1 MLTQQQTEKA
11 LRQVLDSI
19 ELPRLTKK
27 DEKLFLDR
35 LSAYFPSL
43 VGQLHTLY
51 GERYDFFLH
60 VQQLV
65 VVLAKA
71 FAGRKRKWKNL
82 DEKRLKD
89 PTWYR
94 SEKMLGMAVYVD
106 LFAGDMQKLQ
116 MKIPYLKTLGINYLH
131 LMPLYKA
138 PEGDSDGGYAVS
150 DYRKVA
156 PKLGTEKDLAQL
168 AEALSDEG
176 ISLVL
181 DFVFNHTSDEHKWA
195 VEARKGNPEFED
207 FYYFF
212 SDPKE
217 VDEYNQMCREI
228 FPTVRRGS
236 FTYLDDI
243 HKYVWTTF
251 NSFQWDL
258 NYSNPAVFNAITD
271 EMLFLANIGCEG
283 LRLDALAFIWKE
295 KWTQCESLPKAHTLI
310 QCFNTCLQIA
320 APAVLFKS
328 EAIVHPD
335 EVAQYIDK
343 DECQLSYNPL
353 MMALMWDSLAT
364 RETKLL
370 TASLK
375 KSFDV
380 SDECSWVNY
389 IRCHDDI
396 GWTFDDAIAEQQ
408 GINGLEHRRFLN
420 QFYTGK
426 FAGSFSQGV
435 PFQENPT
442 TGDCR
447 VCGSLASLAGL
458 EKAMNADDSTAIE
471 HALKRIRLLNSINLS
486 IGGIPLI
493 YQGDEL
499 GILNDHSYLEDEFK
513 CDDTRWVNRPEIT
526 QDSIELA
533 NTIGTYQNRV
543 YSDLNKM
550 IKLRKNSEVF
560 GVAKT
565 QILETYRPHLFAY
578 CREHENG
585 SKLLAICNFSE
596 HMQRLPA
603 SICDILHAD
612 KKQGRKQEQ
621 VVDKLTGNRVVGDLL
636 ELGAYDVL
644 WLELSEG
651 SKYYE

>member
-1 MLTQQQTEKA
+1 MLTTQQAEKA
-11 LRQVLDSI
+11 LSQVLDSI
-19 ELPRLTKK
+19 ELPKLTKK
-27 DEKLFLDR
+27 DEQAFLKRLEQHFPALVSKLH
-35 LSAYFPSL
+35 
-43 VGQLHTLY
+43 QLY

-60 VQQLV
+60 LQQLV

-71 FAGRKRKWKNL
+71 FAARKRKWKNL
-82 DEKRLKD
+82 DERRLKS
-89 PTWYR
+89 PAWYR
-94 SEKMLGMAVYVD
+94 DEKMLGMAVYVD
-106 LFAGDMQKLQ
+106 LFAGDLKKLKA
-116 MKIPYLKTLGINYLH
+116 KIPYLKSMGINYLH

-150 DYRKVA
+150 DYRLVD
-156 PKLGTEKDLAQL
+156 PKLGSEKDLVAL
-168 AEALSDEG
+168 ADALASEG

-181 DFVFNHTSDEHKWA
+181 DFVFNHTSDEHRWA
-195 VEARKGNPEFED
+195 EAAKAGDPEFKD

-212 SDPKE
+212 EDKQE
-217 VDEYNQMCREI
+217 VDEYNQTCREI

-236 FTYLDDI
+236 FTFLEPQQQW
-243 HKYVWTTF
+243 VWTTF

-310 QCFNTCLQIA
+310 EAFNSCLQIV

-353 MMALMWDSLAT
+353 LMALMWESMAT

-375 KSFDV
+375 KSFSISPD
-380 SDECSWVNY
+380 CSWVNY

-396 GWTFDDAIAEQQ
+396 GWTFDDAIAEQL
-408 GINGLEHRRFLN
+408 GINGFDHRRFLN
-420 QFYTGK
+420 QFYTGR
-426 FAGSFSQGV
+426 FDGSFAEGV

-458 EKAMNADDSTAIE
+458 ERGLEQDDNQLIE
-471 HALKRIRLLNSINLS
+471 LALKRIRLLNSINLS

-499 GILNDHSYLEDEFK
+499 GILNDHSYLQDTSKVEDA
-513 CDDTRWVNRPEIT
+513 RWVNRPAI
-526 QDSIELA
+526 IEDAIAKAQLPGSFEA
-533 NTIGTYQNRV
+533 SVNQ
-543 YSDLNKM
+543 SLKSM
-550 IKLRKNSEVF
+550 IKLRQNHEVF
-560 GVAKT
+560 GASRT
-565 QILETYRPHLFAY
+565 EILETYNPHLFAY
-578 CREHENG
+578 ARLNDNG
-585 SKLLAICNFSE
+585 QKMLAICNFSE
-596 HMQRLPA
+596 HEQQVPF
-603 SICDILHAD
+603 SITDILATASVLD
-612 KKQGRKQEQ
+612 I
-621 VVDKLTGNRVVGDLL
+621 LTHSPL
-636 ELGAYDVL
+636 EPTDQITLGAYDVK
-644 WLELSEG
+644 WLIPA
-651 SKYYE
+651 

>member
-1 MLTQQQTEKA
+1 MLNERQTQQA
-11 LRQVLDSI
+11 LQQVLDSV
-19 ELPRLTKK
+19 ELPKLTKK
-27 DEKLFLDR
+27 DEKVFLER
-35 LSAYFPSL
+35 LAQHFPSL
-43 VGQLHTLY
+43 VGQLHSLY

-60 VQQLV
+60 LQKLV

-82 DEKRLKD
+82 DEKRLGN
-89 PTWYR
+89 PSWYR

-106 LFAGDMQKLQ
+106 LFAGDLKKLQ
-116 MKIPYLKTLGINYLH
+116 MKIPYLKSLGINYLH

-150 DYRKVA
+150 DYRKVD

-181 DFVFNHTSDEHKWA
+181 DFVFNHTSDEHHWA
-195 VEARKGNPEFED
+195 EQARKGNPEFED

-212 SDPKE
+212 TDKQE
-217 VDEYNQMCREI
+217 VDEYNQTCREI

-236 FTYLDDI
+236 FTFLEDVE
-243 HKYVWTTF
+243 KYVWTTF

-258 NYSNPAVFNAITD
+258 NYSNPAVFNAIAD

-343 DECQLSYNPL
+343 EECQLSYNPL
-353 MMALMWDSLAT
+353 MMALMWESLAT

-375 KSFDV
+375 KSFEI
-380 SDECSWVNY
+380 SDQCSWVNY

-396 GWTFDDAIAEQQ
+396 GWTFDDAVAEQL
-408 GINGLEHRRFLN
+408 GIKGYEHRHFLN

-426 FAGSFSQGV
+426 FDGSFSQGV

-458 EKAMNADDSTAIE
+458 EKAIEADDSQAIE

-499 GILNDHSYLEDEFK
+499 GILNDHSYLNDEFK
-513 CDDTRWVNRPEIT
+513 REDARWVNRPQISAEAVA
-526 QDSIELA
+526 LA
-533 NTIGTYQNRV
+533 ETKGSYQHRIH
-543 YSDLNKM
+543 SDLLQM
-550 IKLRKNSEVF
+550 VSLRRQSPVF
-560 GVAKT
+560 GAAKT
-565 QILETYRPHLFAY
+565 EILETYRPHLFAY
-578 CREHENG
+578 CRQHDNG
-585 SKLLAICNFSE
+585 DKLLAVCNFSE
-596 HMQRLPA
+596 HEQRIPM
-603 SICDILHAD
+603 SICGVLGSRQVADIL
-612 KKQGRKQEQ
+612 
-621 VVDKLTGNRVVGDLL
+621 TGDEKTGD
-636 ELGAYDVL
+636 ELVMGAYDVV
-644 WLELSEG
+644 WL
-651 SKYYE
+651 KAQ

>member
-1 MLTQQQTEKA
+1 MLNEKQTQQA
-11 LRQVLDSI
+11 LQQVLDSV
-19 ELPRLTKK
+19 ELPKFTKK
-27 DEKLFLDR
+27 DEKVFLER
-35 LSAYFPSL
+35 LAQHFPSL

-60 VQQLV
+60 LQNLV

-71 FAGRKRKWKNL
+71 FSSRKRKWKNL

-89 PTWYR
+89 PAWYR

-106 LFAGDMQKLQ
+106 LFAGDLQKLKQ
-116 MKIPYLKTLGINYLH
+116 KIPYLKSLGVNYLH

-150 DYRKVA
+150 DYRKVD

-212 SDPKE
+212 TDKKE
-217 VDEYNQMCREI
+217 VDEYNQTCREI

-236 FTYLDDI
+236 FTFLEDVE
-243 HKYVWTTF
+243 KYVWTTF

-343 DECQLSYNPL
+343 QECQLSYNPL
-353 MMALMWDSLAT
+353 MMALMWESLAT

-375 KSFDV
+375 KSFEI
-380 SDECSWVNY
+380 SDQCSWVNY

-396 GWTFDDAIAEQQ
+396 GWTFDDAVAEQQ
-408 GINGLEHRRFLN
+408 GINGYDHRRFLN

-426 FAGSFSQGV
+426 FEGSFSQGV

-458 EKAMNADDSTAIE
+458 EKAIDTDDAQAIE

-499 GILNDHSYLEDEFK
+499 GILNDHSYLNDKFK
-513 CDDTRWVNRPEIT
+513 RDDARWVNRPAI
-526 QDSIELA
+526 SPAAVELA
-533 NTIGTYQNRV
+533 EQKGSYQHRINQE
-543 YSDLNKM
+543 LKQM
-550 IKLRKNSEVF
+550 IALRQNHPEL
-560 GVAKT
+560 GNAKT
-565 QILETYRPHLFAY
+565 EILETYRSQLFAY
-578 CREHENG
+578 CRTNAKGER
-585 SKLLAICNFSE
+585 LLALCNFGE
-596 HMQRLPA
+596 MEQTIPA
-603 SICDILHAD
+603 SICDILGTRQT
-612 KKQGRKQEQ
+612 K
-621 VVDKLTGNRVVGDLL
+621 DLL
-636 ELGAYDVL
+636 SGKSFLGDEIVLSAYDVL
-644 WLELSEG
+644 WL
-651 SKYYE
+651 KVNA

>member
-1 MLTQQQTEKA
+1 MLNELQTKQA
-11 LRQVLDSI
+11 LQQVLDSV
-19 ELPRLTKK
+19 ELPKLTKK
-27 DEKLFLDR
+27 DEKVFLER
-35 LSAYFPSL
+35 LAQHFPSL

-60 VQQLV
+60 LQNLV

-71 FAGRKRKWKNL
+71 FSGRKRKWKNL
-82 DEKRLKD
+82 DEKRLKN

-106 LFAGDMQKLQ
+106 LFAGDLKNLQ
-116 MKIPYLKTLGINYLH
+116 MKIPYLKSLGINYLH

-150 DYRKVA
+150 DYRKVD

-181 DFVFNHTSDEHKWA
+181 DFVFNHTSDEHHWA
-195 VEARKGNPEFED
+195 EQARKGNPEFED

-212 SDPKE
+212 TDKKV
-217 VDEYNQMCREI
+217 VDEYNQTCREI

-236 FTYLDDI
+236 FTFLDDVE
-243 HKYVWTTF
+243 KYVWTTF

-295 KWTQCESLPKAHTLI
+295 KWTQCESLPNAHTLI

-343 DECQLSYNPL
+343 QECQLSYNPL
-353 MMALMWDSLAT
+353 MMALMWESLAT

-375 KSFDV
+375 KSFEI
-380 SDECSWVNY
+380 SDQCSWVNY

-396 GWTFDDAIAEQQ
+396 GWTFDDAVAEQL
-408 GINGLEHRRFLN
+408 GINGYDHRRFLN

-426 FAGSFSQGV
+426 FEGSFSQGV

-458 EKAMNADDSTAIE
+458 EKAIEADDSQAIE
-471 HALKRIRLLNSINLS
+471 FAHKRIRLLNSINLS

-499 GILNDHSYLEDEFK
+499 GILNDHSYLGDEFK
-513 CDDTRWVNRPEIT
+513 RDDARWVNRPSIT
-526 QDSIELA
+526 DKAIEQA
-533 NTIGTYQNRV
+533 RENGTYQNRIW
-543 YSDLNKM
+543 SDLNQLVA
-550 IKLRKNSEVF
+550 IRQSHPELGN
-560 GVAKT
+560 AKT
-565 QILETYRPHLFAY
+565 EILETYRSQLFAY
-578 CREHENG
+578 CRTNAKGEQ
-585 SKLLAICNFSE
+585 LLALCNFGE
-596 HMQRLPA
+596 MEQTIPA
-603 SICDILHAD
+603 SICDILGTRQT
-612 KKQGRKQEQ
+612 K
-621 VVDKLTGNRVVGDLL
+621 DLL
-636 ELGAYDVL
+636 SGKHFLGDEIVLSAYDVL
-644 WLELSEG
+644 WLKVSA
-651 SKYYE
+651 

>member
-1 MLTQQQTEKA
+1 MLTLQQAEKA
-11 LRQVLDSI
+11 LAQVLDSI
-19 ELPRLTKK
+19 ELPKLTKK
-27 DEKLFLDR
+27 DEQAFLKRLDEHFPALVIKLH
-35 LSAYFPSL
+35 
-43 VGQLHTLY
+43 QLY

-60 VQQLV
+60 LQQLV

-71 FAGRKRKWKNL
+71 FAARKRKWKNL
-82 DEKRLKD
+82 DERRLKS
-89 PTWYR
+89 PAWYR
-94 SEKMLGMAVYVD
+94 DEKMLGMAVYVD
-106 LFAGDMQKLQ
+106 LFAGDLKKLKA
-116 MKIPYLKTLGINYLH
+116 KIPYLKSMGITYLH

-150 DYRKVA
+150 DYRLVD
-156 PKLGTEKDLAQL
+156 PKLGSEKDLVVL
-168 AEALSDEG
+168 ADALSAEG

-181 DFVFNHTSDEHKWA
+181 DFVFNHTSDEHRWA
-195 VEARKGNPEFED
+195 EAAKAGDPEFKD

-212 SDPKE
+212 EDKQE
-217 VDEYNQMCREI
+217 VDDYNQTCREI

-236 FTYLDDI
+236 FTFLEPQQEW
-243 HKYVWTTF
+243 VWTTF

-258 NYSNPAVFNAITD
+258 NYANPAVFNAITD

-310 QCFNTCLQIA
+310 QAFNSCLQIV

-335 EVAQYIDK
+335 EVAQYIGK

-353 MMALMWDSLAT
+353 MMALMWESLAT

-375 KSFDV
+375 KSFDI
-380 SDECSWVNY
+380 SPDCSWVNY

-396 GWTFDDAIAEQQ
+396 GWTFDDAIADQL
-408 GINGLEHRRFLN
+408 GINGFDHRRFLN
-420 QFYTGK
+420 QFYTGR
-426 FAGSFSQGV
+426 FDGSFAEGV

-458 EKAMNADDSTAIE
+458 ERGLEQDDNQLIE
-471 HALKRIRLLNSINLS
+471 LALKRIRLLNSINLS

-499 GILNDHSYLEDEFK
+499 GILNDHSYLEDSSK
-513 CDDTRWVNRPEIT
+513 ADDARWVNRPAVTDDAIAKAQLPGSFEASVN
-526 QDSIELA
+526 QSLKA
-533 NTIGTYQNRV
+533 
-543 YSDLNKM
+543 M
-550 IKLRKNSEVF
+550 IKLRQNNEVF
-560 GVAKT
+560 GVSRT
-565 QILETYRPHLFAY
+565 EILETYNPHLFAY
-578 CREHENG
+578 ARLNDNG
-585 SKLLAICNFSE
+585 QAMLAICNFSE
-596 HMQRLPA
+596 QEQQVPF
-603 SICDILHAD
+603 SITDILATASVLDILNHSPLQPTD
-612 KKQGRKQEQ
+612 QI
-621 VVDKLTGNRVVGDLL
+621 T
-636 ELGAYDVL
+636 LGAYDVK
-644 WLELSEG
+644 WLVPA
-651 SKYYE
+651 

>member
-1 MLTQQQTEKA
+1 MLNELQTKQA
-11 LRQVLDSI
+11 LQQVLYSV
-19 ELPRLTKK
+19 ELPKLTKK
-27 DEKLFLDR
+27 DEKVFLER
-35 LSAYFPSL
+35 LAQHFPSL

-60 VQQLV
+60 LQNLV

-71 FAGRKRKWKNL
+71 FSGRKRKWKNL

-89 PTWYR
+89 PAWYR

-106 LFAGDMQKLQ
+106 LFAGDLKNLQ
-116 MKIPYLKTLGINYLH
+116 MKIPYLKSLGINYLH

-150 DYRKVA
+150 DYRKVD

-181 DFVFNHTSDEHKWA
+181 DFVFNHTSDEHHWA
-195 VEARKGNPEFED
+195 EQARKGNPEFED

-212 SDPKE
+212 TDKKE
-217 VDEYNQMCREI
+217 VDEYNQTCREI

-236 FTYLDDI
+236 FTFLDDVE
-243 HKYVWTTF
+243 KYVWTTF

-343 DECQLSYNPL
+343 QECQLSYNPL
-353 MMALMWDSLAT
+353 MMALMWESLAT

-375 KSFDV
+375 KSFEI
-380 SDECSWVNY
+380 SDQCSWVNY

-396 GWTFDDAIAEQQ
+396 GWTFDDAVAEQL
-408 GINGLEHRRFLN
+408 GINGYDHRRFLN

-426 FAGSFSQGV
+426 FEGSFSQGV

-458 EKAMNADDSTAIE
+458 EKAIEADDSQAIE
-471 HALKRIRLLNSINLS
+471 FALKRIRLLNSINLS

-499 GILNDHSYLEDEFK
+499 GILNDHSYLVDEFK
-513 CDDTRWVNRPEIT
+513 RDDARWVNRPSIT
-526 QDSIELA
+526 DKAIEQA
-533 NTIGTYQNRV
+533 RENGTYQNRIW
-543 YSDLNKM
+543 SDLNQLVA
-550 IKLRKNSEVF
+550 IRQSHPELGN
-560 GVAKT
+560 AKT
-565 QILETYRPHLFAY
+565 EILETYRSQLFAY
-578 CREHENG
+578 CRTNAKGEQ
-585 SKLLAICNFSE
+585 LLALCNFGE
-596 HMQRLPA
+596 MEQTIPA
-603 SICDILHAD
+603 SICDILGTRQT
-612 KKQGRKQEQ
+612 K
-621 VVDKLTGNRVVGDLL
+621 DLL
-636 ELGAYDVL
+636 SGKHFLGDEIVLSAYDVL
-644 WLELSEG
+644 WLKVSA
-651 SKYYE
+651 

>member
-1 MLTQQQTEKA
+1 MLTEQHAQKA
-11 LRQVLDSI
+11 LSQVLDSV
-19 ELPRLTKK
+19 ELPKLTKK
-27 DEKLFLDR
+27 DEKVFLER
-35 LSAYFPSL
+35 LEQFFPSL
-43 VGQLHTLY
+43 IIKLHQLY

-60 VQQLV
+60 LQKLV

-82 DEKRLKD
+82 DEKRLKN
-89 PTWYR
+89 PAWYR

-106 LFAGDMQKLQ
+106 LFAGDLKKLQ
-116 MKIPYLKTLGINYLH
+116 QKIPYLKSLGINYLH

-150 DYRKVA
+150 DYRKVD

-181 DFVFNHTSDEHKWA
+181 DFVFNHTSDEHHWA
-195 VEARKGNPEFED
+195 EQARKGNPEFED

-212 SDPKE
+212 TDQQD
-217 VDEYNQMCREI
+217 VDDYNQTCREI

-243 HKYVWTTF
+243 QKHVWTTF

-310 QCFNTCLQIA
+310 QCFNTCLKIA

-353 MMALMWDSLAT
+353 MMALMWESLAT
-364 RETKLL
+364 RKTGLL

-375 KSFDV
+375 KSFEI
-380 SDECSWVNY
+380 SDACSWVNY

-396 GWTFDDAIAEQQ
+396 GWTFDDAVAEHL
-408 GINGLEHRRFLN
+408 GINGHDHRRFLN
-420 QFYTGK
+420 QFYTNK
-426 FAGSFSQGV
+426 FEGSFSQGV

-458 EKAMNADDSTAIE
+458 EKAIEADDSQAIE
-471 HALKRIRLLNSINLS
+471 LALKRIRLLNSINLS

-513 CDDTRWVNRPEIT
+513 RDDARWVNRPAIT
-526 QDSIELA
+526 QADVDRAEQAGS
-533 NTIGTYQNRV
+533 YQNRINR
-543 YSDLNKM
+543 DLKQM
-550 IKLRKNSEVF
+550 ISVRRDHAEF
-560 GVAKT
+560 GNAST
-565 QILETYRPHLFAY
+565 DILETYRSQLFAY
-578 CREHENG
+578 CRTDAKGEQ
-585 SKLLAICNFSE
+585 LLALCNFAETAQSI
-596 HMQRLPA
+596 PS
-603 SICDILHAD
+603 SICDILGTR
-612 KKQGRKQEQ
+612 QTR
-621 VVDKLTGNRVVGDLL
+621 DLL
-636 ELGAYDVL
+636 SGKQFVGAEIELAAYDVL
-644 WLELSEG
+644 WLKV
-651 SKYYE
+651 SK

>member
-1 MLTQQQTEKA
+1 MLTDKDAPKA
-11 LRQVLDSI
+11 LAQVLNSI
-19 ELPRLTKK
+19 ELPKLSKR
-27 DEKLFLDR
+27 DEKVFRQR
-35 LSAYFPSL
+35 LERHFPALL
-43 VGQLHTLY
+43 VKLYELY
-51 GERYDFFLH
+51 GRQYDFFLH
-60 VQQLV
+60 VQNLV
-65 VVLAKA
+65 KLLAA
-71 FAGRKRKWKNL
+71 SFARRKRKWKDL
-82 DEKRLKD
+82 DEKRLAN
-89 PTWYR
+89 PAWYR

-106 LFAGDMQKLQ
+106 LFAGNLTELRA
-116 MKIPYLKTLGINYLH
+116 KIPYLKSLGINYLH

-150 DYRKVA
+150 DYRKVD
-156 PKLGTEKDLAQL
+156 PKLGNEKDLQQL
-168 AEALSDEG
+168 ADALEAEG

-181 DFVFNHTSDEHKWA
+181 DFVFNHTSNEHMWA
-195 VEARKGNPEFED
+195 QQARKGHPDYQD

-212 SDPKE
+212 T
-217 VDEYNQMCREI
+217 DEQQVQDYNQTCREI

-243 HKYVWTTF
+243 EKWVWTTF

-310 QCFNTCLQIA
+310 QCFNTCLQIV
-320 APAVLFKS
+320 APSVLFKS

-335 EVAQYIDK
+335 EVAQYIGK
-343 DECQLSYNPL
+343 EECQLSYNPL
-353 MMALMWDSLAT
+353 MMALMWEALAT

-375 KSFDV
+375 KSFQI
-380 SDECSWVNY
+380 SPQASWVNY

-396 GWTFDDAIAEQQ
+396 GWTFDDAVANEQ
-408 GINGLEHRRFLN
+408 GIDGYAHRRFLN

-426 FAGSFSQGV
+426 HPGSFSQGV

-458 EKAMNADDSTAIE
+458 EKAIALDDAQLID

-499 GILNDHSYLEDEFK
+499 GLLNDHNYLQDEFK
-513 CDDTRWVNRPEIT
+513 RDDSRWVNRPKIDEAA
-526 QDSIELA
+526 IEA
-533 NTIGTYQNRV
+533 AQSKGSYQNRI
-543 YSDLNKM
+543 YRDLKQM
-550 IKLRKNSEVF
+550 VDLRQSKPVF
-560 GVAKT
+560 GTAST
-565 QILETYRPHLFAY
+565 EILETYRPNLFAY
-578 CREHENG
+578 LRRHHNG
-585 SKLLAICNFSE
+585 DKLLALCNFSE
-596 HMQRLPA
+596 HEQSVPV
-603 SICDILHAD
+603 SICDCLDGEVIYDILS
-612 KKQGRKQEQ
+612 GRKVSEASIT
-621 VVDKLTGNRVVGDLL
+621 LN
-636 ELGAYDVL
+636 AYDVV
-644 WLELSEG
+644 WLQVLGGEG
-651 SKYYE
+651 DE

>member
-1 MLTQQQTEKA
+1 MLTELQAQKA
-11 LRQVLDSI
+11 LQQVLDSV
-19 ELPRLTKK
+19 ELPKLSKK
-27 DEKLFLDR
+27 DEKVFLER
-35 LSAYFPSL
+35 LTEHFCPM
-43 VGQLHTLY
+43 VVKLHSLY
-51 GERYDFFLH
+51 GERYDFFFHL
-60 VQQLV
+60 QKLV

-71 FAGRKRKWKNL
+71 FSGRKRKWKNL
-82 DEKRLKD
+82 DEKRLDD
-89 PTWYR
+89 PSWYR

-106 LFAGDMQKLQ
+106 LFAGDLKNLQ
-116 MKIPYLKTLGINYLH
+116 SKIPYLKSLGVNYLH

-150 DYRKVA
+150 DYRKVD
-156 PKLGTEKDLAQL
+156 PRLGTEEDLTQL
-168 AEALSDEG
+168 AEALSDNG

-181 DFVFNHTSDEHKWA
+181 DFVFNHTSDEHTWA
-195 VEARKGNPEFED
+195 REARKGNPEFED

-212 SDPKE
+212 TDKRE
-217 VDEYNQMCREI
+217 VDEYNQTCREI

-236 FTYLDDI
+236 FTYLEDAE
-243 HKYVWTTF
+243 KWVWTTF

-295 KWTQCESLPKAHTLI
+295 KWTQCESLSKAHTLI
-310 QCFNTCLQIA
+310 QCFNLCLQIA

-335 EVAQYIDK
+335 EVAKYIDK

-353 MMALMWDSLAT
+353 MMALMWESLAT

-375 KSFDV
+375 KSFDI
-380 SDECSWVNY
+380 SDKCSWVNY

-396 GWTFDDAIAEQQ
+396 GWTFDDEVAQQQ
-408 GINGLEHRRFLN
+408 GINGFDHRRFLN

-458 EKAMNADDSTAIE
+458 EKAMGHDDAEAIE
-471 HALKRIRLLNSINLS
+471 HALKRIRLLNSVNLS

-493 YQGDEL
+493 YQGDDL
-499 GILNDHSYLEDEFK
+499 GMLNDHSYLKDPFK
-513 CDDTRWVNRPEIT
+513 CDDSRWVNRPKIT
-526 QDSIELA
+526 LEAMKEAQ
-533 NTIGTYQNRV
+533 TVGRYQNRI
-543 YSDLNKM
+543 YTDLRSM
-550 IKLRKNSEVF
+550 IALRQDNPVL
-560 GVAKT
+560 GNAKT
-565 QILETYRPHLFAY
+565 EILETYRPHLFAY
-578 CREHENG
+578 CRHHENG
-585 SKLLAICNFSE
+585 EKLLAICNFSE
-596 HMQRLPA
+596 NNQSIPA
-603 SICDILHAD
+603 SICDVLGFGNVYD
-612 KKQGRKQEQ
+612 L
-621 VVDKLTGNRVVGDLL
+621 LTGNVFSGEEIRFN
-636 ELGAYDVL
+636 AYDVV
-644 WLELSEG
+644 WLRT
-651 SKYYE
+651 K

>member
-1 MLTQQQTEKA
+1 MLTLQQAEKA
-11 LRQVLDSI
+11 LAQVLDSI
-19 ELPRLTKK
+19 ELPKLTKK
-27 DEKLFLDR
+27 DEQAFLKRLDEHFPALVIKLH
-35 LSAYFPSL
+35 
-43 VGQLHTLY
+43 QLY

-60 VQQLV
+60 LQQLV

-71 FAGRKRKWKNL
+71 FAARKRKWKNL
-82 DEKRLKD
+82 DERRLKS
-89 PTWYR
+89 PAWYR
-94 SEKMLGMAVYVD
+94 DEKMLGMAVYVD
-106 LFAGDMQKLQ
+106 LFAGDLKKLKA
-116 MKIPYLKTLGINYLH
+116 KIPYLKSMGITYLH

-150 DYRKVA
+150 DYRLVD
-156 PKLGTEKDLAQL
+156 PKLGSEKDLVAL
-168 AEALSDEG
+168 ADALSAEG

-181 DFVFNHTSDEHKWA
+181 DFVFNHTSDEHRWA
-195 VEARKGNPEFED
+195 EAAKAGDPEFKD

-212 SDPKE
+212 EDKQE
-217 VDEYNQMCREI
+217 VDDYNQTCREI

-236 FTYLDDI
+236 FTFLEPQQEW
-243 HKYVWTTF
+243 VWTTF

-258 NYSNPAVFNAITD
+258 NYANPAVFNAITD

-310 QCFNTCLQIA
+310 QAFNSCLQIV

-335 EVAQYIDK
+335 EVAQYIGK

-353 MMALMWDSLAT
+353 MMALMWESLAT

-375 KSFDV
+375 KSFDI
-380 SDECSWVNY
+380 SPDCSWVNY

-396 GWTFDDAIAEQQ
+396 GWTFDDAIADQL
-408 GINGLEHRRFLN
+408 GINGFDHRRFLN
-420 QFYTGK
+420 QFYTGR
-426 FAGSFSQGV
+426 FDGSFAEGV

-458 EKAMNADDSTAIE
+458 ERGLEQDDNQQIE
-471 HALKRIRLLNSINLS
+471 LALKRIRLLNSINLS

-499 GILNDHSYLEDEFK
+499 GILNDHSYLEDSSK
-513 CDDTRWVNRPEIT
+513 ADDARWVNRPAVT
-526 QDSIELA
+526 DDA
-533 NTIGTYQNRV
+533 IGKAQLPGSFEASV
-543 YSDLNKM
+543 SQSLKAM
-550 IKLRKNSEVF
+550 IKLRQNHEVF
-560 GVAKT
+560 GASRT
-565 QILETYRPHLFAY
+565 EILETYNPHLFAY
-578 CREHENG
+578 ARLNDNG
-585 SKLLAICNFSE
+585 QTMLAICNFSE
-596 HMQRLPA
+596 QEQQVPF
-603 SICDILHAD
+603 SITDILATASVLDILNHSPLQPTD
-612 KKQGRKQEQ
+612 QI
-621 VVDKLTGNRVVGDLL
+621 T
-636 ELGAYDVL
+636 LGAYDVK
-644 WLELSEG
+644 WLVPA
-651 SKYYE
+651 

>member
-1 MLTQQQTEKA
+1 MLNELQTKQA
-11 LRQVLDSI
+11 LQQVLDSV
-19 ELPRLTKK
+19 ELPKLTKK
-27 DEKLFLDR
+27 DEKVFLER
-35 LSAYFPSL
+35 LAQHFPSL

-60 VQQLV
+60 LQNLV

-71 FAGRKRKWKNL
+71 FSGRKRKWKNL

-106 LFAGDMQKLQ
+106 LFAGDLKNLQ
-116 MKIPYLKTLGINYLH
+116 MKIPYLKSLGINYLH

-150 DYRKVA
+150 DYRKVD

-181 DFVFNHTSDEHKWA
+181 DFVFNHTSDEHHWA
-195 VEARKGNPEFED
+195 EQARKGNPEFED

-212 SDPKE
+212 TDKKE
-217 VDEYNQMCREI
+217 VDEYNQTCREI

-236 FTYLDDI
+236 FTFLDDVE
-243 HKYVWTTF
+243 KYVWTTF

-343 DECQLSYNPL
+343 QECQLSYNPL
-353 MMALMWDSLAT
+353 MMALMWESLAT

-370 TASLK
+370 TASLT
-375 KSFDV
+375 KSFEI
-380 SDECSWVNY
+380 SDQCSWVNY

-396 GWTFDDAIAEQQ
+396 GWTFDDAVAEQL
-408 GINGLEHRRFLN
+408 GINGYDHRRFLN

-426 FAGSFSQGV
+426 FEGSFSQGV

-447 VCGSLASLAGL
+447 VCGSLASLVGL
-458 EKAMNADDSTAIE
+458 EKAIEADDSQAIE
-471 HALKRIRLLNSINLS
+471 FALKRIRLLNSINLS

-499 GILNDHSYLEDEFK
+499 GILNDHSYLGDEFK
-513 CDDTRWVNRPEIT
+513 RDDARWVNRPSIT
-526 QDSIELA
+526 DKAIEQA
-533 NTIGTYQNRV
+533 RENGTYQNRIW
-543 YSDLNKM
+543 SDLNQLVA
-550 IKLRKNSEVF
+550 IRQSHPELGN
-560 GVAKT
+560 AKT
-565 QILETYRPHLFAY
+565 EILETYRSQLFAY
-578 CREHENG
+578 CRTNAKGEQ
-585 SKLLAICNFSE
+585 LLALCNFGE
-596 HMQRLPA
+596 MEQTIPA
-603 SICDILHAD
+603 SICDILGTRQT
-612 KKQGRKQEQ
+612 K
-621 VVDKLTGNRVVGDLL
+621 DLL
-636 ELGAYDVL
+636 SGKHFLGDEIVLSAYDVL
-644 WLELSEG
+644 WLKVSA
-651 SKYYE
+651 